1 MIRNGFLFPSFRYL
15 WGTGVRLATAFG
27 VSEPTVRTWIPRF
40 RAEGRQGLQNRSS
53 RPHNLCRQTPA
64 PVVQQ
69 IAAELGVSAEVE
81 RRFPDHAVQHPRH
94 GSFRLVEELA
104 VHGIQIPSSGA
115 RGVWCRPS
123 LQTKHEYLSRL
134 EKIAAERENE
144 LNRYQNLDFTALQ
157 GDSPFSSSVFRTC
170 EPAELVSPAVAL
182 SATYRIRRRDHPFYD
197 AHQADV
203 HSQSFILATPQ
214 RTGQPSSADIHLVSI
229 NLIGQLRT
237 GLRSNAHPAK
247 VVIDWI

>member
-1 MIRNGFLFPSFRYL
+1 MTDEDGDGRGERVREVASGLRMPSGVAFDD
-15 WGTGVRLATAFG
+15 GTGVRLATAFG

-81 RRFPDHAVQHPRH
+81 RRFLDHAVQHPRY

-115 RGVWCRPS
+115 RGV
-123 LQTKHEYLSRL
+123 
-134 EKIAAERENE
+134 
-144 LNRYQNLDFTALQ
+144 
-157 GDSPFSSSVFRTC
+157 
-170 EPAELVSPAVAL
+170 
-182 SATYRIRRRDHPFYD
+182 
-197 AHQADV
+197 
-203 HSQSFILATPQ
+203 
-214 RTGQPSSADIHLVSI
+214 
-229 NLIGQLRT
+229 
-237 GLRSNAHPAK
+237 
-247 VVIDWI
+247 